1 MSNPILVGIDV
12 HRKTNTVCAMDSQG
26 QELTER
32 FTVNNN
38 RPGTDEFVKHIAELV
53 ANGDF
58 DNIHIAAEATSWY
71 WFHFFQALSQDE
83 FLNQCQ
89 VSLYP
94 VNPRLTKNFKKT
106 YVDMDHTDTND
117 AFIVADRL
125 RMGRDLPALF
135 QYDDTYWP
143 LKILMRYRYH
153 VVHNLAREKAHCM
166 AILYLKASEYT
177 RIKPF
182 SDTFGA
188 ASQAVLKEF
197 SSIEEVA
204 HIPFDQLVEF
214 IDTKGRR
221 RFPDPT
227 ENADKLQQV
236 ARNSYCLPEAMQ
248 QPIHMIL
255 GLSLQHINCLER
267 QQKRLDVAIAQ
278 RMESIPQ
285 TLETIPG
292 FGPVF
297 SAGIIAEIGNIQSFN
312 CDQAKVAK
320 YAGFKWR
327 RHQSGDFKADESKLT
342 RTGNRYLRYYFCEA
356 ANSVRMRDT
365 DYAAFYKRK
374 YNEVRKHQ
382 HKRAIVLTARKL
394 VRLVVRLLA
403 TNQPYQPGRCSPKS

>member
-12 HRKTNTVCAMDSQG
+12 HRKTNTVCVMDSQG

-32 FTVNNN
+32 FTVDNN
-38 RPGTDEFVKHIAELV
+38 RPGTDQFVKHIAELV

-58 DNIHIAAEATSWY
+58 DNIHVAAEATGWY

-83 FLNQCQ
+83 FLNQQQ
-89 VSLYP
+89 VNLYP

-106 YVDMDHTDTND
+106 YVDMDHTDTTD

-125 RMGRDLPALF
+125 RMGRDLPAPF
-135 QYDDTYWP
+135 QYDDVYCP
-143 LKILMRYRYH
+143 LRLLMRYRYH
-153 VVHNLAREKAHCM
+153 VVHNLAREKAYCM
-166 AILYLKASEYT
+166 AVLYLKASEYT
-177 RIKPF
+177 RIMPF
-182 SDTFGA
+182 SNTFGA

-197 SSIEEVA
+197 SSIEEIA
-204 HIPFDQLVEF
+204 AIPYDQLVEF
-214 IDTKGRR
+214 IDSKGKR
-221 RFPDPT
+221 RFPDPD
-227 ENADKLQQV
+227 ENAKKLQQV
-236 ARNSYCLPEAMQ
+236 AHNSYHLPEAMQ
-248 QPIHMIL
+248 QPVHMIL
-255 GLSLQHINCLER
+255 GLSLQHINFLER
-267 QQKRLDVAIAQ
+267 QQKRLDADIAH

-285 TLETIPG
+285 TLDTIPG

-297 SAGIIAEIGNIQSFN
+297 SAGIIAEIGDIQSFN

-356 ANSVRMRDT
+356 ANSVRRCDR
-365 DYAAFYKRK
+365 DYAAFYNRK
-374 YNEVRKHQ
+374 YKEVRKRQ

-403 TNQPYQPGRCSPKS
+403 TNQPYQPGRCSPTS